1 MSIGEV
7 QARIGAI
14 QAQMGVLAAR
24 TAAPAAPV
32 ATTTA
37 AGTAAASGTEFAAAL
52 DSAVASG
59 GTWAKPA
66 EGRVTSGFG
75 PRWGTQ
81 HKGLDIGA
89 TTGTPIRAVG
99 EGTVRL
105 ARWYGGYGNAVII
118 DHANGVSTLYGHA
131 SELDVKPGQRVTAG
145 QLIGK
150 VGSTGDSTGP
160 HLHLEVRVK
169 DRQIDPQPWL
179 TARGIHW

>member
-1 MSIGEV
+1 VSIGEV

-24 TAAPAAPV
+24 AAAPA

-37 AGTAAASGTEFAAAL
+37 AAGTAPASGTRFAAAL

-59 GTWAKPA
+59 NTWVKPA
-66 EGRVTSGFG
+66 EGRITSEFG

-89 TTGTPIRAVG
+89 ASGTPLRAVG
-99 EGTVRL
+99 DGVVKL
-105 ARWYGGYGNAVII
+105 SRWYGGYGNAVII
-118 DHANGVSTLYGHA
+118 DHGNGVTTLYGHA
-131 SELDVKPGQRVTAG
+131 SELDVKAGQRVTAG

-160 HLHLEVRVK
+160 HLHLEVRVNDK
-169 DRQIDPQPWL
+169 HIDPEPWL
-179 TARGIHW
+179 KARGVEW